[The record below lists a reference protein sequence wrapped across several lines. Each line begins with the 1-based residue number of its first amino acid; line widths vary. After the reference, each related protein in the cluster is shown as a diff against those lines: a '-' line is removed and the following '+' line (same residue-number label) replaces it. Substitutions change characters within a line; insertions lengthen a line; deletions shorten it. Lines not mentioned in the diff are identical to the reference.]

1 MRARTRLLDP
11 LREFLRTEAAGGV
24 VLLVAALVA
33 LVLANSPW
41 ADAWEALWA
50 TDLGIDVG
58 AERLGMDL
66 HQWVNDGLMVVFF
79 LVVGLEIKRELL
91 LGERREPRTAILPVV
106 AATGGAVLPAIIFL
120 AFNRGGPGMSGW
132 GIPMATDIAF
142 ALGVLALVG
151 RGLPSGLRLFL
162 ATLAIVD
169 DLIAVLVIA
178 LFYTSSLD
186 LLGVAEAVVVLVLLV
201 VANRL
206 GVRSLVVYGALGIAL
221 WVGVLV
227 SGVHATVAGV
237 LLAATIPAVVDAAP
251 DDGRPTRSPLMR
263 LEGLLHPWSA
273 YVVVPLFA
281 LANAGV
287 RLEGGIDAVTGP
299 VGLGIIVGLLV
310 GKPLGIV
317 GSTWLLVRASL
328 AVLPAGVTWR
338 HMASLGV
345 IAGIGF
351 TMSLFIAELATLDVA
366 GHRSAKLGVLA
377 ATTIAATVGWV
388 LMRRAVGRDAQAAAP
403 PDHRLP

>member
-1 MRARTRLLDP
+1 
-11 LREFLRTEAAGGV
+11 
-24 VLLVAALVA
+24 
-33 LVLANSPW
+33 
-41 ADAWEALWA
+41 
-50 TDLGIDVG
+50 
-58 AERLGMDL
+58 
-66 HQWVNDGLMVVFF
+66 
-79 LVVGLEIKRELL
+79 
-91 LGERREPRTAILPVV
+91 
-106 AATGGAVLPAIIFL
+106 
-120 AFNRGGPGMSGW
+120 
-132 GIPMATDIAF
+132 
-142 ALGVLALVG
+142 
-151 RGLPSGLRLFL
+151 
-162 ATLAIVD
+162 
-169 DLIAVLVIA
+169 
-178 LFYTSSLD
+178 
-186 LLGVAEAVVVLVLLV
+186 
-201 VANRL
+201 
-206 GVRSLVVYGALGIAL
+206 
-221 WVGVLV
+221 
-227 SGVHATVAGV
+227 
-237 LLAATIPAVVDAAP
+237 
-251 DDGRPTRSPLMR
+251 MR